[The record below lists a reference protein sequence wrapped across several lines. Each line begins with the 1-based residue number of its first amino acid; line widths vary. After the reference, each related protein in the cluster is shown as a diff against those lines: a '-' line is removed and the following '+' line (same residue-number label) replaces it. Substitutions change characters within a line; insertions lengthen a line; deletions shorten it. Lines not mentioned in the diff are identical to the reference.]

1 MLHCCFTFQKIC
13 LILSR
18 SKRRANFP
26 ILRKIS
32 FVYAVLMRL
41 PNLHTAPKR
50 HLIKTRRLLKRSFR
64 LPRRK
69 WAQKSEQVTGLYL
82 KYAVC

>member
-1 MLHCCFTFQKIC
+1 MHCCFKFQEVC
-13 LILSR
+13 LSLSR

-32 FVYAVLMRL
+32 FVYASCMRV

-50 HLIKTRRLLKRSFR
+50 HLIRIGPSLKKIDSHFEKYKFSRRFEGLK
-64 LPRRK
+64 LN
-69 WAQKSEQVTGLYL
+69 
-82 KYAVC
+82 